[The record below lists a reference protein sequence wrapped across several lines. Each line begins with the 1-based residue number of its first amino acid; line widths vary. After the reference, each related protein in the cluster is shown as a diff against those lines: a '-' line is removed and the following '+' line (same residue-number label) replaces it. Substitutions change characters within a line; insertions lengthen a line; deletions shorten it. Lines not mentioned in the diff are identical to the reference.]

1 MARLPGRRPLLY
13 YITDRRALP
22 NQDPLPVIAAA
33 IAAGVD
39 LIQLRE
45 RDLETRALLALV
57 ERVLELARGTA
68 SSILVNDRLDVAL
81 AAGAAGVHLPVHSFP
96 VAVVREK
103 VGDALLVGA
112 SAHNLAELRAAEAG
126 GADFVVFGPVFETPS
141 KPACA
146 GRRDYGPPLGLE
158 KLAEA
163 VQTAKIPVLA
173 LGGVNLANAA
183 DCLRAGVAGLAAI
196 SLFQTSTDLSQTV
209 AQLRQLA
216 A

>member
-1 MARLPGRRPLLY
+1 MARLPERRPLLY
-13 YITDRRALP
+13 YITDRKALP
-22 NQDPLPVIAAA
+22 GQDPLPVIAAA

-45 RDLETRALLALV
+45 RDLNTRALLALV

-68 SSILVNDRLDVAL
+68 SRILVNDRLDIVL
-81 AAGAAGVHLPVHSFP
+81 AAGADGVHLPVHSFP

-103 VGDALLVGA
+103 VGDALLIGA
-112 SAHNLAELRAAEAG
+112 SAHNLTELQAAEAG

-141 KPACA
+141 K
-146 GRRDYGPPLGLE
+146 REYGPPLGLE

-163 VQTAKIPVLA
+163 VRATKLPVLA
-173 LGGVNLANAA
+173 LGGINLANAA
-183 DCLRAGVAGLAAI
+183 DCLRTGVAGLAAI
-196 SLFQTSTDLSQTV
+196 SLFQASTDLSQTV

-216 A
+216 E